1 MGQIIPILYK
11 GGIYKD
17 GSSFQGEYCTDSQW
31 VRFVN
36 KMPQSMGGIESI
48 PTMETGNVPNQG
60 SPINFGNVKTFASIN
75 GYIYFSV
82 PFNDGNGRFKL
93 YRIQKLFVSANFGG
107 QIPSIESLELGGE
120 FGGGYF
126 SVTQIFSFFTTDEK
140 KFIAFYVNSNDT
152 LGGMGRGG
160 APGYM
165 YLLEQGKPLR
175 QPNLKGPFVLKAGKI
190 KKANEAELNEQQ
202 ELQLENPQPPIFQDQ
217 GFAGDGGV
225 IFSAPYLFFYGS
237 DGHIFWTRGEA
248 YANTFI
254 ENANTKALLIPGKI
268 LEKPIAISNEKI
280 VYGALTRGGATTP
293 TIIFWTTGS
302 VIKFSN
308 SGELTDSK
316 KGYSI
321 KFNVQVITNE
331 ISILSNKCVV
341 NYNGVF
347 YWVGQGVFYTYSGVV
362 DTLKNTTNQQFFHEN
377 INYIRAKE
385 VFAVKYP
392 TKNEIWWFYP
402 SKNEDI
408 GACDSAIIYN
418 VQDDIWYNTK
428 IDAQSGYF
436 DSSTGEFF
444 TYGLQLTKNG
454 NPPIPTTRGFW
465 KLETGFSQ
473 LDTRALQIRDTPS
486 KIDSYFVTP
495 WISYATFNNF
505 KQPVGAKKF
514 MQVKQ
519 IEPNFAITQ
528 NRDDLNDSKM
538 YVQILSKNFAN
549 SEMITSDKI
558 TFNKQTEYISI
569 SNFQARN
576 IAFKFGREDIDVS
589 FKAGIS
595 FFEAD
600 EGDSQV

>member
-11 GGIYKD
+11 PGIQKD
-17 GSSFQGEYCTDSQW
+17 GSDFQGEYCTDSQW

-36 KMPQSMGGIESI
+36 KMPQSMGGIVSI
-48 PTMETGNVPNQG
+48 ATMDQREGL
-60 SPINFGNVKTFASIN
+60 PINLGKLVRTFASIDN
-75 GYIYFSV
+75 YIYFSTRAGV
-82 PFNDGNGRFKL
+82 HPNIKLRICQIGKSFDISELRFVEFDL
-93 YRIQKLFVSANFGG
+93 AARDISLSA
-107 QIPSIESLELGGE
+107 
-120 FGGGYF
+120 
-126 SVTQIFSFFTTDEK
+126 TQIFSFFTTDEK
-140 KFIAFYVNSNDT
+140 KFIAFYVNSNNYDNNFS
-152 LGGMGRGG
+152 RGKK
-160 APGYM
+160 PSYM
-165 YLLEQGKPLR
+165 YLLEQGKPLT
-175 QPNLKGPFVLKAGKI
+175 QENIKGPFILKAGKI
-190 KKANEAELNEQQ
+190 KNQQ
-202 ELQLENPQPPIFQDQ
+202 NQNQPVPEDEELQLEPNQPPIFGDQ

-254 ENANTKALLIPGKI
+254 ENVDPKVLLIPGKI

-280 VYGALTRGGATTP
+280 IYGALTRGGATTP
-293 TIIFWTTGS
+293 TIIFWTTNS

-308 SGELTDSK
+308 SGELTDAT

-362 DTLKNTTNQQFFHEN
+362 DILKNTMNQQFFHEN
-377 INYIRAKE
+377 INYNRAQE

-402 SKNEDI
+402 SKTADFE
-408 GACDSAIIYN
+408 ACDSAIIYN
-418 VQDDIWYNTK
+418 IQDDVWYNTG

-436 DSSTGEFF
+436 NSTSGEFF
-444 TYGLQLTKNG
+444 TYGLQLTTDG
-454 NPPIPTTRGFW
+454 NPPIPQTRGFW
-465 KLETGFSQ
+465 KLETGVGQ
-473 LDTRALQIRDTPS
+473 LDTRAVQTRDNPV

-495 WISYATFNNF
+495 WVSYATFNNF

-528 NRDDLNDSKM
+528 TRDDVNNSKM
-538 YVQILSKNFAN
+538 YVQILCKNFAN
-549 SEMITSDKI
+549 SQTITSEKI

-576 IAFKFGREDIDVS
+576 IAFKFGREDIDVA
-589 FKAGIS
+589 FKAGVS

>member
-11 GGIYKD
+11 GGILKD
-17 GSSFQGEYCTDSQW
+17 GSDFQGEYCTDSQW
-31 VRFVN
+31 IRFVN
-36 KMPQSMGGIESI
+36 KMPQSMGGIVSI
-48 PTMETGNVPNQG
+48 ATSANANTPA
-60 SPINFGNVKTFASIN
+60 NFGNVRTFTSIDD
-75 GYIYFSV
+75 YVYFSV
-82 PFNDGNGRFKL
+82 LKNVNNGTFTLYQTKKDDGVT
-93 YRIQKLFVSANFGG
+93 IFVDKAIGVPGNF
-107 QIPSIESLELGGE
+107 SI
-120 FGGGYF
+120 
-126 SVTQIFSFFTTDEK
+126 TQIFTFFTTDEK
-140 KFIAFYVNSNDT
+140 KFIAFYVTENDFNNKAF
-152 LGGMGRGG
+152 LKGKRP
-160 APGYM
+160 ACVF
-165 YLLEQGKPLR
+165 LLEYGKKI
-175 QPNLKGPFVLKAGKI
+175 NNADALKGPFILKAGK
-190 KKANEAELNEQQ
+190 KNPTNNDDLT
-202 ELQLENPQPPIFQDQ
+202 LENPQPKIFQDQ

-254 ENANTKALLIPGKI
+254 ENTNPKVLLIPGKI

-293 TIIFWTTGS
+293 TIIFWTTNS

-308 SGELTDSK
+308 SGELTDSA

-362 DTLKNTTNQQFFHEN
+362 DTLKNTMNQQFFHEN
-377 INYIRAKE
+377 INYDRANE

-402 SKNEDI
+402 SKIADAR
-408 GACDSAIIYN
+408 ACDSAIIYN
-418 VQDDIWYNTK
+418 IQDDTWYNTG
-428 IDAQSGYF
+428 IDSQSGYF
-436 DSSTGEFF
+436 DSNLGEFF
-444 TYGLQLTKNG
+444 TYGLQLTTDG
-454 NPPIPTTRGFW
+454 DVPIPETRGFW
-465 KLETGFSQ
+465 KLETGTGQ
-473 LDTRALQIRDTPS
+473 LDTRAAQTRDNPV
-486 KIDSYFVTP
+486 KIESYFVTP
-495 WISYATFNNF
+495 WVSYATFNNF

-528 NRDDLNDSKM
+528 TRDDADESRM
-538 YVQILSKNFAN
+538 YVQILGKNFAN
-549 SEMITSDKI
+549 SQTITSNKI
-558 TFNKQTEYISI
+558 TFKKTDEYITI
-569 SNFQARN
+569 SNFQMRN
-576 IAFKFGREDIDVS
+576 IAFKFGREDMDVA
-589 FKAGIS
+589 FKAGIT

-600 EGDSQV
+600 EGDGQA

>member
-11 GGIYKD
+11 PGIQKD
-17 GSSFQGEYCTDSQW
+17 GSDFQGEYCTDSQW

-36 KMPQSMGGIESI
+36 KMPQSMGGIVSI
-48 PTMETGNVPNQG
+48 ATSVDANTPT
-60 SPINFGNVKTFASIN
+60 NFGNVRTFTSIDD
-75 GYIYFSV
+75 YVYFSV
-82 PFNDGNGRFKL
+82 LKDVDDGVFTL
-93 YRIQKLFVSANFGG
+93 YQTKKDDGATIFVDKTIGVLGNF
-107 QIPSIESLELGGE
+107 SI
-120 FGGGYF
+120 
-126 SVTQIFSFFTTDEK
+126 TQIFTFFTTDEK
-140 KFIAFYVNSNDT
+140 KFIAFYVTENDFNDKAF
-152 LGGMGRGG
+152 LKGKRP
-160 APGYM
+160 ACVF
-165 YLLEQGKPLR
+165 LLEYGKKITEA
-175 QPNLKGPFVLKAGKI
+175 NALKGPFVLKAGKI
-190 KKANEAELNEQQ
+190 KDANAQN
-202 ELQLENPQPPIFQDQ
+202 ELQLENPQPKIFQDQ

-254 ENANTKALLIPGKI
+254 NSSLVIPGKI

-280 VYGALTRGGATTP
+280 IYGALTRGGATTP
-293 TIIFWTTGS
+293 TIIFWTTNS

-308 SGELTDSK
+308 SGELTDAA

-362 DTLKNTTNQQFFHEN
+362 DTLKNTMNQQFFHEN
-377 INYIRAKE
+377 INYNRANE

-402 SKNEDI
+402 SKIADNN
-408 GACDSAIIYN
+408 ACDSAIIYN
-418 VQDDIWYNTK
+418 VQDDVWYNTG

-436 DSSTGEFF
+436 DSNLGEFF
-444 TYGLQLTKNG
+444 TYGLQLTTDG
-454 NPPIPTTRGFW
+454 DAPIPETRGFW

-473 LDTRALQIRDTPS
+473 LDTRAAQTKDKPVI
-486 KIDSYFVTP
+486 IDSYFVTP

-505 KQPVGAKKF
+505 KQPTGAKKF

-528 NRDDLNDSKM
+528 NEDNVDESKM
-538 YVQILSKNFAN
+538 YVQILGKNFAN
-549 SEMITSDKI
+549 SKTITSDKI

-569 SNFQARN
+569 SNFQMRN
-576 IAFKFGREDIDVS
+576 IAFKFGREDIDVA
-589 FKAGIS
+589 FKAGIT

-600 EGDSQV
+600 DGDSQV

>member
-11 GGIYKD
+11 GGIQKD
-17 GSSFQGEYCTDSQW
+17 GSDFQGEYCTDSQW
-31 VRFVN
+31 IRFVN

-60 SPINFGNVKTFASIN
+60 DPINFGNVKTFASIN

-82 PFNDGNGRFKL
+82 PIDNGNGRFKL
-93 YRIQKLFVSANFGG
+93 YRIRKLFVGANFGG
-107 QIPSIESLELGGE
+107 QIPPIESLELGGE
-120 FGGGYF
+120 FGGGNF

-152 LGGMGRGG
+152 LGGMGRGRI
-160 APGYM
+160 PSYM
-165 YLLEQGKPLR
+165 YLLEQEKTLT
-175 QPNLKGPFVLKAGKI
+175 QANLKGPFVLRAGKKDGSSDI
-190 KKANEAELNEQQ
+190 ALEAS
-202 ELQLENPQPPIFQDQ
+202 PPNNIFGAQ

-254 ENANTKALLIPGKI
+254 ENVNPKALVIPGKI

-308 SGELTDSK
+308 SGELTDSA
-316 KGYSI
+316 KGYAI

-347 YWVGQGVFYTYSGVV
+347 YWVGRGVFYTYSGVV

-377 INYIRAKE
+377 INYNRANQ

-402 SKNEDI
+402 SKNANI
-408 GACDSAIIYN
+408 GVCDSAIIYN
-418 VQDDIWYNTK
+418 VQDDVWYNTG

-436 DSSTGEFF
+436 DSNVGEFF
-444 TYGLQLTKNG
+444 TYGLGFYPRRITN
-454 NPPIPTTRGFW
+454 ISDVRGFW
-465 KLETGFSQ
+465 KLETGFDQ
-473 LDTRALQIRDTPS
+473 LDTRSVQIRDVPF

-505 KQPVGAKKF
+505 KQPVGNKKF

-528 NRDDLNDSKM
+528 SDDRNNSKM
-538 YVQILSKNFAN
+538 YVQILGKNFAN
-549 SEMITSDKI
+549 SETITSNKI

-576 IAFKFGREDIDVS
+576 IAFKFGREDTDVS

-600 EGDSQV
+600 EGDGQV